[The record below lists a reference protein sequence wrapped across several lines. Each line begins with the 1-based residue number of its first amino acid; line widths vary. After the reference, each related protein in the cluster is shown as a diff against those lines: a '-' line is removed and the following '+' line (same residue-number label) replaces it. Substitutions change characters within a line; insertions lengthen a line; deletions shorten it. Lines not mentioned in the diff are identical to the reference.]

1 MIDEVLHYLPY
12 VVGVAGLV
20 FGILRWRAAQ
30 GLNRLVASL
39 GARLTELTRIL
50 LVLETRIRQ
59 QLPEGTAELADAVTR
74 SSGRGARL
82 DSNVIPQ
89 RLAAAIASL
98 PLRERLLITLRYYE
112 GLTFDEIGDL
122 FGMSEEDVVR
132 INAEALE
139 HLRQTLDAAETE
151 PQR

>member
-1 MIDEVLHYLPY
+1 
-12 VVGVAGLV
+12 
-20 FGILRWRAAQ
+20 
-30 GLNRLVASL
+30 
-39 GARLTELTRIL
+39 

-151 PQR
+151 PQ